1 MPENLSIEN
10 APDEIVGR
18 LRERASRHR
27 RTLQGEVL
35 AILEESLRSDERL
48 SPDDVLAE
56 VRRLGLHTPTESA
69 AMIRADRD
77 AR

>member
-1 MPENLSIEN
+1 MPENLFIEN

-27 RTLQGEVL
+27 RTLRGEVL

-48 SPDDVLAE
+48 GPDEVLAE